1 MTINS
6 NSVRVWSSDGTI
18 TPTAPLIEGS
28 APTTYHTN
36 TGSGADGPGFSHSS
50 YTGRRG
56 CRVTFAAALDLS
68 THDYV
73 QFVHSSNVFNCAD
86 RLDTFANGGLRV
98 IFVDGSGNYAGF
110 SGYHRTADLPGYK
123 QGTGEGW
130 WNSFPASGRVNQW
143 YVRRGRTPN
152 IASGTINWANITA
165 IEFSVNNTSNYDANI
180 GFNAISKTNKISVTG
195 TETLTTVSELAA
207 NRSDNLEFFGF
218 TKALIYMLSAAQAV
232 YTTKLGLAVGNGST
246 ATNLTDSNFSLGFE
260 NVVEN
265 WPTYAYNG
273 PYVLVNPASLDRY
286 FDVNQSASCVLSL
299 TDGSMSSS
307 GHWGYRLQGSA
318 SGSANVTRVSFVRFA
333 EFAAAHGTYTSC
345 TWNAGSVPV
354 VVTAATVINS
364 GTVINATT
372 TGMRIAGAAGTYP
385 MTCSFANPTAT
396 ADIELGSGGAGTYT
410 LGNISVAGG
419 YTLKIRNNSA
429 TNSIIVEVPAGITTS
444 TTTAGGSITVSSPP
458 VTRGLA
464 FTSLVAGSQVV
475 VYDTGTTTERFRTN
489 SSGTSETW
497 SETVAG
503 SRTVDYTIQ
512 LAGRLPIRVAGVTVT
527 GALSGG
533 VLATPVQQALDRSYT
548 ASTGLTFGTTGTVN
562 TGTSRFTVTTATT
575 VQNWYSFMV
584 ESWIA
589 QSALRNRAFPISS
602 NGPNS
607 FTLEGWEFSSGINF
621 LSRDGLR
628 YTASGVATMIYAA
641 LYSVDTAAGLQIRYQ
656 QTDGGTTT
664 NAATTGPIDQLI
676 QVFGDATHGNFD
688 RRNWLTLKVQKDGF
702 DQAETN
708 AIATYG
714 NLEDQ
719 LYVIGLNP
727 LANGLPTGAPT
738 VNGSPTITDHG
749 ASPVTWN
756 TKQFSITITDSAA
769 GNTGATLMRWIRFN
783 LDAGGTFQGKPAFN
797 WHDLVQVNGTSFR
810 TVRGAVYGDTGAAL
824 KGVRVVMSDGVTPHP
839 GFNLHTADDG
849 TTFAPVFPAAATATV
864 LADTR
869 VQLFNVTTGLELN
882 TSFVTGTAYSFVVSS
897 GVTVGDTLRLRAC
910 KKGRAEAQSFA
921 VWASAGATFLLSQP
935 IEPNYA
941 AWGVDGATC
950 TEYSLDGPNIQIDAN
965 DVDGFTQKTRLG
977 AFYNH
982 ALTLEVGIR
991 TFFGAMTFL
1000 GPGSIRINAD
1010 VVNLRI
1016 DNINATTA
1024 LVFTDVN
1031 VRLFRSDGSSIIA
1044 PTSYTIHSDY
1054 SGEPFTVETGVSGLT
1069 GAESAQLLALPS
1081 ASTTADTVWSYASR
1095 TLTASTSTAFLTPL
1109 AFKVSTTTTASDPGP
1124 GHMRWNSATQSAA
1137 TEIYLDTLTD
1147 DNTDIANYIDLIP
1160 VGSQLY
1166 VQDKDVAS
1174 NVQKWLI
1181 TSIAHQTGWSTFG
1194 VSPLSFSGGNLPNN
1208 HAVVV
1213 LFNNQIAGALSTEQ
1227 STQLAE
1233 LHRIHGLQLGA
1244 PLTVTQTSRQV
1255 SGINQTLSSDE
1266 VTTTVSRT

>member
-6 NSVRVWSSDGTI
+6 NSVRVWSSDGSI

-73 QFVHSSNVFNCAD
+73 QFVHSSTVFNCAD

-130 WNSFPASGRVNQW
+130 WNSYPASGRVNQW

-152 IASGTINWANITA
+152 ISSGSINWANVTS
-165 IEFSVNNTSNYDANI
+165 IEFSVNNTANSDANI
-180 GFNAISKTNKISVTG
+180 GFNSISKCNKISVTG
-195 TETLTTVSELAA
+195 TETLTTVSELAS

-218 TKALIYMLSAAQAV
+218 TKALIYMLSASQAV

-246 ATNLTDSNFSLGFE
+246 TTNLTDSNFSLGFE

-265 WPTYAYNG
+265 WPAYAYNG

-299 TDGSMSSS
+299 ADGSMSSS

-318 SGSANVTRVSFVRFA
+318 SASANITRLTFVRFA
-333 EFAAAHGTYTSC
+333 DFVAAHGTYTSC

-364 GTVINATT
+364 GTIVNATT
-372 TGMRIAGAAGTYP
+372 TGLRIAGAAGTYP

-419 YTLKIRNNSA
+419 YTLKIRNNHA
-429 TNSIIVEVPAGITTS
+429 TNAITVEIPAGITTS
-444 TTTAGGSITVSSPP
+444 TSTAGGSITISSPS

-464 FTSLVAGSQVV
+464 FTGLIAGSQVV

-497 SETVAG
+497 SEAVAG

-512 LAGRLPIRVAGVTVT
+512 RAGRLPIRVVGVTVT
-527 GALSGG
+527 GTLSGG
-533 VLATPVQQALDRSYT
+533 VLSTPIQQTLDRSYV
-548 ASTGLTFGTTGTVN
+548 ASSGLTFGTTATVN
-562 TGTSRFTVTTATT
+562 TGTSRFTLTTATT
-575 VQNWYSFMV
+575 GQNWYSFMI

-589 QSALRNRAFPISS
+589 QSALRNVQFPLST

-607 FTLEGWEFSSGINF
+607 FTLDGWEFSAGLTFIRQDGI
-621 LSRDGLR
+621 R
-628 YTASGVATMIYAA
+628 YLAAGVATAIYAA
-641 LYSVDTAAGLQIRYQ
+641 LYSVDTAAGLQIKYQ
-656 QTDGGTTT
+656 QTDGGTTV
-664 NAATTGPIDQLI
+664 NASNTGQIDQLI

-688 RRNWLTLKVQKDGF
+688 RRSFLALKVQADGF

-727 LANGLPTGAPT
+727 VSNGLATGAPT
-738 VNGSPTITDHG
+738 VAGAPIITDHG

-769 GNTGATLMRWIRFN
+769 GNTGTTLMRWIRYN
-783 LDAGGTFQGKPAFN
+783 LSLGGTFQGKAAFN
-797 WHDLVQVNGTSFR
+797 WHDLVQTNGSSFR
-810 TVRGAVYGDTGAAL
+810 TVRGAIYGDTGAAL
-824 KGVRVVMSDGVTPHP
+824 KGVRVVMSDGTTPHP
-839 GFNLHTADDG
+839 GFNLFTADDG
-849 TTFAPVFPAAATATV
+849 TTYAPPPSSTITLSNITAGSRVQLYDTANGVELLNSTSVYTYSETYSVDRTLRVRIAYQSGTSAKNFIEASIGSTTSGSPNLTYIAAQTDDTVYNTNGINGATVAGITISDGIDRLVVNIAGGSVSWPQIYAYNVHWLTTSAGIVDDGSIITATDNANYRVTLFKIRNSSATPLSITGGYGVDSGTGTVAPLIDTAGSTGNIYQTPDHVVPYQTTGSYAITGDISTV
-864 LADTR
+864 LA
-869 VQLFNVTTGLELN
+869 
-882 TSFVTGTAYSFVVSS
+882 AVSS
-897 GVTVGDTLRLRAC
+897 VPANVLSA
-910 KKGRAEAQSFA
+910 
-921 VWASAGATFLLSQP
+921 ASAAPIASDAKRMNGATIQ
-935 IEPNYA
+935 
-941 AWGVDGATC
+941 GDG
-950 TEYSLDGPNIQIDAN
+950 
-965 DVDGFTQKTRLG
+965 
-977 AFYNH
+977 
-982 ALTLEVGIR
+982 
-991 TFFGAMTFL
+991 
-1000 GPGSIRINAD
+1000 
-1010 VVNLRI
+1010 
-1016 DNINATTA
+1016 
-1024 LVFTDVN
+1024 
-1031 VRLFRSDGSSIIA
+1031 
-1044 PTSYTIHSDY
+1044 TS
-1054 SGEPFTVETGVSGLT
+1054 
-1069 GAESAQLLALPS
+1069 
-1081 ASTTADTVWSYASR
+1081 
-1095 TLTASTSTAFLTPL
+1095 
-1109 AFKVSTTTTASDPGP
+1109 
-1124 GHMRWNSATQSAA
+1124 
-1137 TEIYLDTLTD
+1137 
-1147 DNTDIANYIDLIP
+1147 
-1160 VGSQLY
+1160 
-1166 VQDKDVAS
+1166 
-1174 NVQKWLI
+1174 
-1181 TSIAHQTGWSTFG
+1181 
-1194 VSPLSFSGGNLPNN
+1194 GNLWR
-1208 HAVVV
+1208 
-1213 LFNNQIAGALSTEQ
+1213 G
-1227 STQLAE
+1227 
-1233 LHRIHGLQLGA
+1233 
-1244 PLTVTQTSRQV
+1244 
-1255 SGINQTLSSDE
+1255 
-1266 VTTTVSRT
+1266 